1 MAEELN
7 RHFSKED
14 TGGQQAHEKML
25 SLTHHQDGSH
35 NHGELPP
42 LACQNGSHETDKTS
56 ASEDVVKGDPAPVGR
71 SEDGSNY
78 CGGSSKKLKTGLLST
93 GSNNSTSEYIPTGNE
108 NRNLARCVHPH
119 FYCCTVHSYQD
130 TDTAQMPISR
140 WMDKKDI
147 HIHSGLFFSHEK
159 KKYPPMWDSIEHIVL
174 SEMSQTD
181 KDKCCMTIILLCGI

>member
-1 MAEELN
+1 MQADSLLTFSQFNNNNNKNNDRKMAEELN

-42 LACQNGSHETDKTS
+42 LACQNRCHETDKTS
-56 ASEDVVKGDPAPVGR
+56 AGEDVVKGDPAPVGR
-71 SEDGSNY
+71 REDGSNY

-119 FYCCTVHSYQD
+119 FYCGTVQLPGHRYSPNAHQ
-130 TDTAQMPISR
+130 QMN
-140 WMDKKDI
+140 
-147 HIHSGLFFSHEK
+147 G
-159 KKYPPMWDSIEHIVL
+159 
-174 SEMSQTD
+174 
-181 KDKCCMTIILLCGI
+181 